1 MDIFYQ
7 KTTCSSSLLQPSQK
21 AFAGPSGPHVIGVV
35 RLILTGIVALLLV
48 LLVVAL
54 EGCTV
59 GPKYV
64 KPTVP
69 TTATFKEEA
78 PGSFNE
84 SDQWQPA
91 QPGDQTSRG
100 KWWEFFGDPELNKLE
115 EQIAG
120 SNQTLKVAEARF
132 REARAVI
139 RFNRASQFPTIST
152 APSASYVKNSD
163 YSSNFSSKIQQS
175 SKGDFVLPFDLSYE
189 LDLWGRVRRS
199 VAAAR
204 EEAQATAADY
214 ETAKL
219 SLEAELAMDYFELRS
234 ADAQKQLLDDTV
246 KAYTDNLQLTLNRF
260 KGGVAPKADVA
271 QAQTQLD
278 TTRVQDT
285 DVTVQRAQFEHA
297 IAILIGKPPAEFALA
312 TAPFNYRP
320 PGTPIGLPSE
330 LLQRRPDIAAAERR
344 VAEANQQIGIARAA
358 YFPTVTLGGTAGF
371 AGSQGS
377 NWFGWPS
384 GFWAVGPA
392 LAHTLFD
399 AGRRRATSESARANY
414 DAAVATYR
422 QTSLTAFQ
430 EVEDNVAALRIL
442 ENETQ
447 QQQQAVAS
455 SQESLQLFTNRYK
468 GGVDTYLQVI
478 TAQTIELANERNAID
493 IQRRRLDASVLLI
506 KALGGGWNVSNL
518 PTFGASSVRD
528 Y

>member
-1 MDIFYQ
+1 MKY
-7 KTTCSSSLLQPSQK
+7 L
-21 AFAGPSGPHVIGVV
+21 FALMRFILAGV
-35 RLILTGIVALLLV
+35 VALLLV
-48 LLVVAL
+48 LLIVAL

-64 KPTVP
+64 KPSVP
-69 TTATFKEEA
+69 TAPAYKEDTPASFKESE
-78 PGSFNE
+78 
-84 SDQWQPA
+84 QWQPA
-91 QPGDQTSRG
+91 HPGDQATRG
-100 KWWEFFGDPELNKLE
+100 NWWEIFSDPELNKLE
-115 EQIAG
+115 LQIAD
-120 SNQTLKVAEARF
+120 SNPDLKVAEARF
-132 REARAVI
+132 REARAAI
-139 RFNRASQFPTIST
+139 RFNRAAQFPTIST
-152 APSASYVKNSD
+152 SPSASYVKNSD
-163 YSSNFSSKIQQS
+163 FSQSFPSKIQEAS
-175 SKGDFVLPFDLSYE
+175 TGSFVLPFDLSYE

-219 SLEAELAMDYFELRS
+219 SLEAELALDYFELRS

-246 KAYTDNLQLTLNRF
+246 KAYTDNLHLTLNRF

-297 IAILIGKPPAEFALA
+297 IAILIGKPPADFSLA
-312 TAPFNYRP
+312 ATPLNYQP
-320 PGTPIGLPSE
+320 PSVPIGLPSD

-371 AGSQGS
+371 AGTQGS
-377 NWFGWPS
+377 NWFTWPS

-392 LAHTLFD
+392 LAQTLFD

-414 DAAVATYR
+414 DATVATYR

-442 ENETQ
+442 ENEGQ
-447 QQQQAVAS
+447 QQKQAIAS
-455 SQESLQLFTNRYK
+455 SAESLQLFTNRYK

-478 TAQTIELANERNAID
+478 TAQTIELANERNDID

-506 KALGGGWNVSNL
+506 KALGGGWNASSL

>member
-1 MDIFYQ
+1 
-7 KTTCSSSLLQPSQK
+7 
-21 AFAGPSGPHVIGVV
+21 
-35 RLILTGIVALLLV
+35 
-48 LLVVAL
+48 
-54 EGCTV
+54 
-59 GPKYV
+59 
-64 KPTVP
+64 
-69 TTATFKEEA
+69 
-78 PGSFNE
+78 
-84 SDQWQPA
+84 
-91 QPGDQTSRG
+91 
-100 KWWEFFGDPELNKLE
+100 
-115 EQIAG
+115 
-120 SNQTLKVAEARF
+120 
-132 REARAVI
+132 
-139 RFNRASQFPTIST
+139 
-152 APSASYVKNSD
+152 
-163 YSSNFSSKIQQS
+163 
-175 SKGDFVLPFDLSYE
+175 
-189 LDLWGRVRRS
+189 VRRS

-219 SLEAELAMDYFELRS
+219 SLEAELALDYFELRS

-260 KGGVAPKADVA
+260 KGGVAPRADVA

-297 IAILIGKPPAEFALA
+297 IAILIGKPPADFSLPAAPLA
-312 TAPFNYRP
+312 NQP
-320 PGTPIGLPSE
+320 PSTPPGLPSE

-371 AGSQGS
+371 AGSQAS

-392 LAHTLFD
+392 LAETLFD

-493 IQRRRLDASVLLI
+493 ILRRRMDASVLLV
-506 KALGGGWNVSNL
+506 KALGGGWKVSNL

>member
-1 MDIFYQ
+1 MRYF
-7 KTTCSSSLLQPSQK
+7 
-21 AFAGPSGPHVIGVV
+21 FAVMRFISTGT
-35 RLILTGIVALLLV
+35 LILPLVFLL
-48 LLVVAL
+48 A
-54 EGCTV
+54 GCTV
-59 GPKYV
+59 GPKYI
-64 KPTVP
+64 KPNVP
-69 TTATFKEEA
+69 MTETYKEDVPSSFK
-78 PGSFNE
+78 E

-91 QPGDQTSRG
+91 HPADQTSRG
-100 KWWEFFGDPELNKLE
+100 NWWEIFGDEELNELE

-120 SNQTLKVAEARF
+120 SNQTLKIAEARF
-132 REARAVI
+132 REARAAI

-152 APSASYVKNSD
+152 APNASYVKSSD
-163 YSSNFSSKIQQS
+163 FSPSFPSKIQEA

-189 LDLWGRVRRS
+189 LDLWGRVRRG

-219 SLEAELAMDYFELRS
+219 SLEAEVALDYFELRS

-246 KAYTDNLQLTLNRF
+246 KAYTDNVQLTLGRF

-297 IAILIGKPPAEFALA
+297 IAILIGKPPAEFSLS
-312 TAPFNYRP
+312 TAPLNDQP
-320 PGTPIGLPSE
+320 PSTPIGLPSE

-358 YFPTVTLGGTAGF
+358 YFPTVSLGAAAGF
-371 AGSQGS
+371 ESTHIDLLEGPNA
-377 NWFGWPS
+377 
-384 GFWAVGPA
+384 FWAVGPA
-392 LAHTLFD
+392 LAETLFD

-414 DAAVATYR
+414 DATVATYR

-430 EVEDNVAALRIL
+430 GVEDNVAALRIL

-447 QQQQAVAS
+447 QQQEAVAS

-468 GGVDTYLQVI
+468 GGVDAYLQVI

-493 IQRRRLDASVLLI
+493 ILRRRLDASVLLI
-506 KALGGGWNVSNL
+506 KALGGGWDISNL
-518 PTFGASSVRD
+518 PQ

>member
-1 MDIFYQ
+1 MSY
-7 KTTCSSSLLQPSQK
+7 LLTLL
-21 AFAGPSGPHVIGVV
+21 
-35 RLILTGIVALLLV
+35 RYILTGIVAVLAV
-48 LLVVAL
+48 LLIVTL

-64 KPTVP
+64 KPSVP
-69 TTATFKEEA
+69 TTPAYKEDTPASFKESE
-78 PGSFNE
+78 
-84 SDQWQPA
+84 QWQPA
-91 QPGDQTSRG
+91 HPGDQATRG
-100 KWWEFFGDPELNKLE
+100 NWWEIFSDPELNKLE
-115 EQIAG
+115 LQIAD
-120 SNQTLKVAEARF
+120 SNQDLKVAEARF
-132 REARAVI
+132 REARAAI
-139 RFNRASQFPTIST
+139 RFNRAAQFPTIST
-152 APSASYVKNSD
+152 SPSASYVKNSD
-163 YSSNFSSKIQQS
+163 FSQSFPSKIQEAS
-175 SKGDFVLPFDLSYE
+175 TGSFVLPFDLSYE

-219 SLEAELAMDYFELRS
+219 SLEAELALDYFELRS

-297 IAILIGKPPAEFALA
+297 IAILIGKPPADFSLA
-312 TAPFNYRP
+312 ATPLNYQP
-320 PGTPIGLPSE
+320 PSIPIGLPSD

-371 AGSQGS
+371 AGTQGS
-377 NWFGWPS
+377 NWFTWPS

-392 LAHTLFD
+392 LAQTLFD

-414 DAAVATYR
+414 DATVATYR

-442 ENETQ
+442 ENEGQ
-447 QQQQAVAS
+447 QQKQAIAS
-455 SQESLQLFTNRYK
+455 SAESLQLFTNRYK

-478 TAQTIELANERNAID
+478 TAQTIELANERNDID

-506 KALGGGWNVSNL
+506 KALGGGWNASSL

>member
-1 MDIFYQ
+1 MRYFVSITRFI
-7 KTTCSSSLLQPSQK
+7 
-21 AFAGPSGPHVIGVV
+21 V
-35 RLILTGIVALLLV
+35 TGIVALLLV
-48 LLVVAL
+48 
-54 EGCTV
+54 GCTV

-69 TTATFKEEA
+69 TTPAYKEEV
-78 PGSFNE
+78 PGSFKE
-84 SDQWQPA
+84 SEQWQPA
-91 QPGDQTSRG
+91 HPADQTSRG
-100 KWWEFFGDPELNKLE
+100 NWWETFGDTELNKLE
-115 EQIAG
+115 EQIAS
-120 SNQTLKVAEARF
+120 SNQSLKVAEARF
-132 REARAVI
+132 REARAAI
-139 RFNRASQFPTIST
+139 RFNRAAQFPSIST
-152 APSASYVKNSD
+152 SPSASYVKSSD
-163 YSSNFSSKIQQS
+163 FSPNFPSKIQQS

-219 SLEAELAMDYFELRS
+219 SLEAELALDYFELRS

-246 KAYTDNLQLTLNRF
+246 KAYTENLQLTLNRF
-260 KGGVAPKADVA
+260 KGGVAPRADVA

-297 IAILIGKPPAEFALA
+297 IAILIGKPPAEFSLA
-312 TAPFNYRP
+312 TAPLNYQP
-320 PGTPIGLPSE
+320 PSIPIGLPSD
-330 LLQRRPDIAAAERR
+330 LLERRPDIAAAERR

-371 AGSQGS
+371 SGSQGS

-384 GFWAVGPA
+384 SFWAVGPA
-392 LAHTLFD
+392 LAETLFD
-399 AGRRRATSESARANY
+399 AGRRRATSESARAKY
-414 DAAVATYR
+414 DATVATYR

-455 SQESLQLFTNRYK
+455 SQESLQLFTNRYR

-478 TAQTIELANERNAID
+478 TAQTVELANERNAID

-506 KALGGGWNVSNL
+506 KALGGGWNASNL
-518 PTFGASSVRD
+518 PTFGASKVRD

>member
-1 MDIFYQ
+1 MRYF
-7 KTTCSSSLLQPSQK
+7 
-21 AFAGPSGPHVIGVV
+21 FAVI
-35 RLILTGIVALLLV
+35 RFILTSIVALLLI
-48 LLVVAL
+48 LLIVAL

-69 TTATFKEEA
+69 TTANYKEDA
-78 PGSFNE
+78 PGSFKE

-91 QPGDQTSRG
+91 HPGDQASRG
-100 KWWEFFGDPELNKLE
+100 NWWEIFGDPELNRLE
-115 EQIAG
+115 EQIAD
-120 SNQTLKVAEARF
+120 SNQNLKVAEARF
-132 REARAVI
+132 REARAAI
-139 RFNRASQFPTIST
+139 RFNRAAQFPTIST
-152 APSASYVKNSD
+152 SPNASYVKSSD
-163 YSSNFSSKIQQS
+163 YSPNFPSKIEQS

-204 EEAQATAADY
+204 EEAQASAGDY

-219 SLEAELAMDYFELRS
+219 SLEAELALDYFELRS
-234 ADAQKQLLDDTV
+234 ADSQKQLLDDTV

-297 IAILIGKPPAEFALA
+297 IAILIGKPPADFGLA
-312 TAPFNYRP
+312 AAPLNRQP
-320 PGTPIGLPSE
+320 PSTPIGLPSE

-371 AGSQGS
+371 AGTQAS
-377 NWFGWPS
+377 NWFSWSS

-392 LAHTLFD
+392 LAQTLFD

-414 DAAVATYR
+414 DATVATYR

-442 ENETQ
+442 ENEAQ
-447 QQQQAVAS
+447 QQQQAIAS

-478 TAQTIELANERNAID
+478 TAQTTELANERNGID

-518 PTFGASSVRD
+518 PRFGASSVRD

>member
-1 MDIFYQ
+1 MRYFI
-7 KTTCSSSLLQPSQK
+7 
-21 AFAGPSGPHVIGVV
+21 AGM
-35 RLILTGIVALLLV
+35 RFILTGIVALLLV
-48 LLVVAL
+48 LLLA
-54 EGCTV
+54 GCTV

-64 KPTVP
+64 KPAAL
-69 TTATFKEEA
+69 TTPAFKEEV
-78 PGSFNE
+78 PDSFKE
-84 SDQWQPA
+84 SDQWHPGHPA
-91 QPGDQTSRG
+91 DQTSRG
-100 KWWEFFGDPELNKLE
+100 NWWEIFGDAELNKLE
-115 EQIAG
+115 EQIAS

-132 REARAVI
+132 RQARAAI

-152 APSASYVKNSD
+152 APSASYVKSSD
-163 YSSNFSSKIQQS
+163 FSPNFPSRIQQS

-189 LDLWGRVRRS
+189 VDLWGRVRRS

-219 SLEAELAMDYFELRS
+219 SLEAELALDYFELRA

-246 KAYTDNLQLTLNRF
+246 KAYTDNLQLTVNRF
-260 KGGVAPKADVA
+260 KGGVAPRADVA

-297 IAILIGKPPAEFALA
+297 IAILIGKPPAEFSLA
-312 TAPFNYRP
+312 PAPLNYQP
-320 PGTPIGLPSE
+320 PSIPIGLPSE

-371 AGSQGS
+371 SGAQGS
-377 NWFGWPS
+377 NWFTWPS

-392 LAHTLFD
+392 LAETLFD

-414 DAAVATYR
+414 DATVATYR

-430 EVEDNVAALRIL
+430 EVEDNIAALRIL
-442 ENETQ
+442 ENEAKQ
-447 QQQQAVAS
+447 QQEAVAS
-455 SQESLQLFTNRYK
+455 AKDSLQLFTNRYR

-478 TAQTIELANERNAID
+478 TAQTTELANERNAID
-493 IQRRRLDASVLLI
+493 IQRRRIDASVLLI

-518 PTFGASSVRD
+518 PTFGASAVRD